1 MIEEETDIVARVTD
15 FLDRKNSVISR
26 DRDDLKM
33 SRSLSS
39 GFGFSEE
46 DDKIRGENR
55 AKITANVLRP
65 WVNTVISSYTAN
77 PFGIGVK
84 RYDGNN
90 ATSINMVMDYV
101 QSKCDFTDIAAN
113 LLEAVL
119 NDGYAYVLVTNET
132 DNPETNSQY
141 PRPVMLDSDRLFM
154 DDAEEPTGG
163 DCDMAVYCSII
174 KKTKAE
180 REYGINRMALRSAA
194 DPFAQYNMVKD
205 TTNYTTVATVYELV
219 EDGVLVTKIC
229 HGKVVDEPT
238 ILPGMKRLPII
249 RIGGEKVWLP
259 STEQWHFRGAYWFV
273 YDLLRVINYQM
284 SLHAERIAG
293 APTAKLLVD
302 SRSITGK
309 KEYWDSINKSPLAYA
324 EYNAT
329 DETGNPIPPPI
340 PFPDN
345 RDNSDLLA
353 GVTSMTSMVTSILGA
368 ATGEPPK
375 NETEVSVLLRK
386 SISEATA
393 NRYIKSLCEGME
405 AIGDVILSWIP
416 LLFDVERVY
425 NNQVLEAVSDTSPY
439 YIVVDSGPIVASQQQ
454 KTVAQLIAVDNL
466 LAKNPASKV
475 TPVIVKNLDI
485 PPENKQE
492 ILQAIMPQQ
501 APIDPA
507 IEQAMMQKDQMI
519 EQIQTQAQSTIGE
532 LNKNIA
538 MLQQTLFEYQ
548 NDQKAAMYQTQ
559 QKIDSDERKHAM
571 DLAWA
576 REKFMLEM
584 QAKGMQVQV
593 DVTEAEK
600 DRELEATQHRQEM
613 LVELEK
619 DREETRRK
627 AQEIQVPLFTTS
639 KFT

>member
-1 MIEEETDIVARVTD
+1 MTENEDIVSKVTD
-15 FLDRKNSVISR
+15 FLDRKATVITR

-39 GFGFSEE
+39 GFGFSEV
-46 DDKIRGENR
+46 DDEIRGENR

-65 WVNTVISSYTAN
+65 WINTVISSYTSN

-90 ATSINMVMDYV
+90 ATPINSVMDYV

-113 LLEAVL
+113 LLESVL
-119 NDGYAYVLVTNET
+119 NDGYAYVLVTNEV

-141 PRPVMLDSDRLFM
+141 PLPIILDSDRIFM
-154 DDAEEPTGG
+154 DDCEEPTGA
-163 DCDMAVYCSII
+163 DCEMAVYCSVI

-180 REYGINRMALRSAA
+180 KAYGINKMALRSAS
-194 DPFAQYNMVKD
+194 DPFAKYNMVKD

-219 EDGVLVTKIC
+219 DDGVQVSKIC
-229 HGKVVDEPT
+229 HGKVVEEPV
-238 ILPGMKRLPII
+238 ILAGMTRLPII
-249 RIGGEKVWLP
+249 RISGEKVWMP

-284 SLHAERIAG
+284 SLHAERIAS
-293 APTAKLLVD
+293 APTAKLLLD

-309 KEYWDSINKSPLAYA
+309 KQEWDNINKSPLVYA
-324 EYNAT
+324 SYNAT
-329 DETGNPIPPPI
+329 DEAGNPIPAPV

-353 GVTSMTSMVTSILGA
+353 GVSSMTQMVSSILGA

-405 AIGDVILSWIP
+405 AIGDVILMWVP

-425 NNQVLEAVSDTSPY
+425 NNQVLEAVSDTTPY
-439 YIVVDSGPIVASQQQ
+439 YVVVDSGPIVASQQQ

-475 TPVIVKNLDI
+475 TPVIIKNLDI

-492 ILQAIMPQQ
+492 ILQAIIPQE
-501 APIDPA
+501 APVDPA
-507 IEQAMMQKDQMI
+507 MQQMMMQKDQ
-519 EQIQTQAQSTIGE
+519 QLAQAQVQMTE
-532 LNKNIA
+532 MNKNIA
-538 MLQQTLFEYQ
+538 MLQQSLFEME
-548 NDQKAAMYQTQ
+548 NDSRASMIENQ
-559 QKIDSDERKHAM
+559 QKIQSQERIKAM
-571 DLAWA
+571 ELAWE
-576 REKFMLEM
+576 REKFIMEM
-584 QAKGMQVQV
+584 QAKGLKVQV
-593 DVTEAEK
+593 DVNEADK
-600 DRELEATQHRQEM
+600 DRQLDAEQHTQEM
-613 LVELEK
+613 MVELQK
-619 DREETRRK
+619 DREETRRQ
-627 AQEIQVPLFTTS
+627 AQQIEVPLFTAS
-639 KFT
+639 KFS